1 MATGL
6 NYQIELFGA
15 AQPDLARLCVR
26 HWEEIALNK
35 GAIALD
41 PDWDRYAQL
50 EALGALVL
58 ATARAAGELVGYQ
71 IFLVTP
77 HLHYRRS
84 LTALSDVV
92 YLAPEHRLGTA
103 GIRLMRCAEAELK
116 RRGVQRVVQN
126 VKLHTDWGRVLE
138 RMGYA
143 PIERIYSKLLEA

>member
-1 MATGL
+1 MAAELT
-6 NYQIELFGA
+6 YAIEPFSA
-15 AQPDLARLCVR
+15 AQPEVARLCVR

-41 PDWDRYAQL
+41 PDWERYAVLDSMQ
-50 EALGALVL
+50 AIVL
-58 ATARAAGELVGYQ
+58 ATARAEGDLVGYQ
-71 IFLVTP
+71 IFLVSP
-77 HLHYRRS
+77 HLHYRSS

-92 YLAPEHRLGTA
+92 YLAPEHRFGMA
-103 GIRLMRCAEAELK
+103 GIRLMRCAEAELR

-143 PIERIYSKLLEA
+143 PIERLYSKLLEN

>member
-1 MATGL
+1 MATEL
-6 NYQIELFGA
+6 IYAIEPFLE
-15 AQPDLARLCVR
+15 AQPEVARLCVR

-41 PDWDRYAQL
+41 PDWERYAL
-50 EALGALVL
+50 LDGAGAIVL
-58 ATARAAGELVGYQ
+58 ATARARREMVGYHL
-71 IFLVTP
+71 FLVSP

-92 YLAPEHRLGTA
+92 YLAPEHRLGMA
-103 GIRLMRCAEAELK
+103 GIRLMRCAEAELR

-143 PIERIYSKLLEA
+143 PIERIYSKLLEN